1 MKVGFDFPGLC
12 KEETPAGKLRWRVR
26 VEGKRE
32 KKITI
37 PVGPSH
43 PDFHAH
49 YEAARFDQKLIKSLS
64 DTPNKGSLDELR
76 EQYVDWMKVQVQAGN
91 LSKKTLESRER
102 GLRQACDCRTPNGKA
117 RMGGVKASMPKT
129 AFAHIRNSFG
139 SKTGAAATCLK
150 ALRAA
155 YRWGEECGFPVD
167 SPVFQVSN
175 PHVSKGGAVP
185 WSKED
190 KAKFLAFHGP
200 GTMARR
206 WFLLANDTAGRIG
219 DTHLLGPEH
228 EVFRGDHQV
237 LSWQPSKKGSQP
249 VEVPMSVELMME
261 LAGLPEDAPAYL
273 LTEHGKQFASS
284 GSLDNRV
291 RKWIIAAGLC
301 AAEVDDNGKNAIKA
315 TRSQH
320 GIRKARAEEIA
331 EQGGSVYEVMSV
343 LSHSD
348 VRTAEIYT
356 KKFRRA
362 GLAKQAAARR
372 ATQD

>member
-12 KEETPAGKLRWRVR
+12 EEKTPAGKKRWRVR
-26 VEGKRE
+26 IEGEKRR
-32 KKITI
+32 KITI

-43 PDFHAH
+43 PEFQAH
-49 YEAARFDQKLIKSLS
+49 YEAARFGERLTCNPASR
-64 DTPNKGSLDELR
+64 PPKGSLDELR
-76 EQYVDWMKVQVQAGN
+76 ERYVDWMKVQVQAGN
-91 LSKKTLESRER
+91 LSQKTLESRER
-102 GLRQACDCRTPNGKA
+102 GLRQASECRTPNGKA
-117 RMGGVKASMPKT
+117 CMGGVTASMPIT
-129 AFAHIRNSFG
+129 AFAHIRDSFG
-139 SKTGAAATCLK
+139 AKTGAAATCLK

-155 YRWGEECGFPVD
+155 YTWGAERGFPED
-167 SPVFQVSN
+167 SPVFKLAN
-175 PHVSKGGAVP
+175 PHVSKGGAVA
-185 WSKED
+185 WSKAD
-190 KAKFLAFHGP
+190 KAQFLDCHGP

-206 WFLLANDTAGRIG
+206 WFFLASDTAGRIG
-219 DTHLLGPEH
+219 DTHLLGPKH
-228 EVFRGDHQV
+228 EFFRGDHQV
-237 LSWQPSKKGSQP
+237 IAWQPGKRGSQP
-249 VEVPMSVELMME
+249 VEVPMSADLMVE

-273 LTEHGKQFASS
+273 LTEHGKPFASS

-301 AAEVDDNGKNAIKA
+301 STEIDENGVEAIKS

-331 EQGGSVYEVMSV
+331 EQGGSVYEVMAV

-362 GLAKQAAARR
+362 GLAKQAADRR
-372 ATQD
+372 AQRD